1 MFKKYLKKLFILIV
15 GFLTLTSCNGVQEG
29 YEGYL
34 TNSGKNADKVLRTF
48 GSWTRTGIGTHY
60 HAGPDAGPLVIFG
73 LEGLAQYVRTTDE
86 IVMLLAEKFEH
97 NGNKTTVTLRED
109 AYWQDGYPVISMD
122 FLSYYYLNHNETA
135 GYMEKIEEIDD
146 KHFVITWKDFLTP
159 SDEAKTLLL
168 AQDTKS
174 ASVPYHIFK
183 DFADQAIELT
193 NSLEECPVTN
203 PSRNAMYFNK
213 NWNGEA
219 SDKYGQI
226 YTAFRAYEVDGTY
239 PCTGP
244 YKLEDYNETVMT
256 LVKNEDYYF
265 ADTIGFDK
273 IEVTMNPTE
282 SVTLQM
288 LSSGQID
295 YMDGTPM
302 KSKLETVL
310 AQNGSM
316 VHYKILDQGT
326 IGLLF
331 NLEKEVWEDDK
342 VREAFQYIFDR
353 DMIKNVANPYAET
366 SFYSMSGMADYE
378 AEKYLN
384 PDDFNKM
391 TLYEYNQNT
400 ASTLLQDAG
409 WEKKS
414 DGWYDS
420 NNEKVSLTLGY
431 IGGDPHIAIATTV
444 QAQLQDFGIEL
455 TLKSTES
462 PTSLLANAR
471 VTDSEYD
478 FMIYFT
484 ALNPWGSHP
493 GGAMKHLW
501 AQMDA
506 AMMHIPTNQDTG
518 RYQLILDKANG
529 EGTIN
534 AFDTYEIIYTLE
546 GNELREATADLIVG
560 FSKKNYGINFYNN
573 VTGSFFNLD
582 TVGNLPLV
590 DMFSENRNIT
600 KIFYYDDAE
609 FNSLANLNLAYTQ
622 ATSYSRGIIKARD

>member
-1 MFKKYLKKLFILIV
+1 M
-15 GFLTLTSCNGVQEG
+15 
-29 YEGYL
+29 
-34 TNSGKNADKVLRTF
+34 A
-48 GSWTRTGIGTHY
+48 
-60 HAGPDAGPLVIFG
+60 
-73 LEGLAQYVRTTDE
+73 DE
-86 IVMLLAEKFEH
+86 IVFRIAAAFGAGVLLGLERQFHRQPAGLKTVILVCVGSALLMLLSLMMAGDFTDGPLPFTPGDPGRIAAQVVSGIGFLGAGAILRQGLNVKGLTTAATMWFAAAVGLACGAGKFFPAA
-97 NGNKTTVTLRED
+97 VSLLVALCTL
-109 AYWQDGYPVISMD
+109 I
-122 FLSYYYLNHNETA
+122 L
-135 GYMEKIEEIDD
+135 MEKIEEIDD

-244 YKLEDYNETVMT
+244 YKLKDYNETVMT

-400 ASTLLQDAG
+400 ASALLQDAG

-622 ATSYSRGIIKARD
+622 ATSYSRGIIKERD